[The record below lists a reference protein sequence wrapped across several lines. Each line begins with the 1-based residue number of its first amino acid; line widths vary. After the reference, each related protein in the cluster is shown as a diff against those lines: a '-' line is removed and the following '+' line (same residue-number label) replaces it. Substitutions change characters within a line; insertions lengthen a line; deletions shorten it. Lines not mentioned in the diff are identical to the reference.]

1 MIEIIIGILLASFLL
16 GCMLGYV
23 ATGEI
28 LGGMAFGI
36 GGILITIIMII
47 FFWSAFTIANELGF
61 SFWGSVAFA
70 LILFFFFE
78 ALGMRKEVE

>member
-1 MIEIIIGILLASFLL
+1 MIEIIIGILLATFLF

-28 LGGMAFGI
+28 SEGIIFGI
-36 GGILITIIMII
+36 AITLVIGIMII

-78 ALGMRKEVE
+78 ALGMRKEVK

>member
-16 GCMLGYV
+16 GSMLGHI
-23 ATGEI
+23 ATGEGLI
-28 LGGMAFGI
+28 SIAYGI
-36 GGILITIIMII
+36 AITLVIGIMII

>member
-1 MIEIIIGILLASFLL
+1 MIEIIIGILLAVFLF
-16 GCMLGYV
+16 GWMLGYV

-28 LGGMAFGI
+28 FGSIAFGI
-36 GGILITIIMII
+36 AGILITIIMII

-78 ALGMRKEVE
+78 ALGMRKEVK